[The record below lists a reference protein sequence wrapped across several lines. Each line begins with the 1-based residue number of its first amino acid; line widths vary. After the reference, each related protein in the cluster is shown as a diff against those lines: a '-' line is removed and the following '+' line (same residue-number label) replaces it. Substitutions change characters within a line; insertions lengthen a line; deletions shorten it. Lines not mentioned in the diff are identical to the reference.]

1 MGVTMDDIKL
11 GGINKVS
18 DSMQVVTYIVN
29 DKRYKVFVPID
40 ESVNKHVRDD
50 YERRKKDGL
59 LI

>member
-1 MGVTMDDIKL
+1 MDDIKL

-18 DSMQVVTYIVN
+18 ESMQVVTYIIN
-29 DKRYKVFVPID
+29 DKRYKVFVPVD
-40 ESVNKHVRDD
+40 ESVNKYVKDD